1 MKIFSLHQITEM
13 SLAAA
18 LHLADLEKAKGK
30 CPCGEALSEPLPYLV
45 KWWPRQAPVS
55 AEIEKNQSGSLC
67 PFSFQRKAESR
78 KKLPKW

>member
-1 MKIFSLHQITEM
+1 M
-13 SLAAA
+13 
-18 LHLADLEKAKGK
+18 ADLEKAKGK

-55 AEIEKNQSGSLC
+55 AEIERSKRISQVRFVLSAFNER
-67 PFSFQRKAESR
+67 QRAG